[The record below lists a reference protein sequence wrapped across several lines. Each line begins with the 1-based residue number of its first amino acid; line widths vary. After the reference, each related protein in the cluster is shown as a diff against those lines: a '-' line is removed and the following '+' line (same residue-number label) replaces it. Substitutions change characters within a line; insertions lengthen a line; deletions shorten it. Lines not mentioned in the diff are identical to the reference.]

1 MIDFGAGGRPTRNLS
16 SVKYRGRR
24 SHFPVASKAPNSVQ
38 YGFGYAIQSLWIT
51 RFDPYSPLRKHRWY
65 PLHGLMAGKSSP
77 SEEVRGRS
85 IERMDQKAQR
95 ARELHR
101 SHLPKGGHREN
112 LVPLSV
118 KCHVQGPRT
127 RRGHGRTSSQA
138 KVHGIQTQ

>member
-1 MIDFGAGGRPTRNLS
+1 MILGPGVVRHGIYQASNTVAVGHIS
-16 SVKYRGRR
+16 Q
-24 SHFPVASKAPNSVQ
+24 SHPKAPNSVQ

-138 KVHGIQTQ
+138 KVQGIQTQ